1 MSLSYRS
8 MINLVLCAWLCVFA
22 SVTTAAPASKGG
34 AEAAYYVSPAGND
47 GWNGRLAAPNSGKTD
62 GPFATIDRAR
72 RAVRKLKA
80 DKPKRRKPVVVM
92 IRGGTYELEKTLAF
106 GPADSGTA
114 ESPIVYAA
122 YPGEKPVISG
132 GTALSGWKVTDKGWW
147 QVKLPKVA
155 AGKWDFSQLFVN
167 GRRRYRPRLPEKGYF
182 YVAHKPA
189 ATPKAKGRGFDT
201 LGFKAGDIRADW
213 HNRGDVEILA
223 IHQWC
228 ATRFRIAE
236 VDNTKHVVT
245 FTGPT
250 RSKSAWM
257 DLRKGRRYL
266 AMNVAEALGRPGRW
280 YLDRKSAVLTYVPVK
295 GEKPDKSVVVAPRLQ
310 QLVRLVGEPGK
321 GKYVEHVTFRGL
333 AFAHTNWVLPGEGMS
348 FPQAEVHMT
357 AAIEAIAARK
367 CTFDRCE
374 IAHTGGY
381 GLELGIACREN
392 LVDGCELTDLAAG
405 GIKIGSTGRSWST
418 GNVKVTLSDETVAS
432 HNTVRNCLIARG
444 GRLHPAAV
452 GLWIGQAHHN
462 RFVNSEIFDFYYT
475 GVSIGWTWGYGKSY
489 SHHNRMENNH
499 VHKIGQR
506 VLSDMGGIYTLGI
519 SPGTVI
525 SGNLFHDILSFD
537 YGGWGLYTDEG
548 STGIVMEN
556 NVVYGTRTGS
566 FHQHYGRDN
575 IIRNNI
581 LVGSQKWQLQRSR
594 VEKHRSF
601 TFERNI
607 VYWRTGPLL
616 QSNWKDG
623 GFDMDHNLYWNASG
637 KAVGFAGMTLKQW
650 QAKGKDVNSI
660 VADPMFVD
668 PDKFDF
674 RLKAGSPAGK
684 IGFKPFDISKAGRLA
699 GAKRGAD
706 LPPEPPAFPTA
717 K

>member
-1 MSLSYRS
+1 M
-8 MINLVLCAWLCVFA
+8 VAGLCLVFA
-22 SVTTAAPASKGG
+22 ASAAPAQSRKALG
-34 AEAAYYVSPAGND
+34 APDGDAAFYVSPAGSD
-47 GWNGRLAAPNSGKTD
+47 KWSGRLAAPNAGKTD
-62 GPFATIDRAR
+62 GPFATVDRAR
-72 RAVRKLKA
+72 RAVQQLKA
-80 DKPKRRKPVVVM
+80 DQPKRRKPVVVM
-92 IRGGTYELEKTLAF
+92 IRGGTYELEKTLIF
-106 GPADSGTA
+106 GPEDSGTA

-132 GTALSGWKVTDKGWW
+132 GTALGGWKVTDKGWW
-147 QVKLPKVA
+147 QVRLPKVA

-189 ATPKAKGRGFDT
+189 ATPKAKGKGFDT
-201 LGFKAGDIRADW
+201 LGFKAGDIRSDW

-236 VDNTKHVVT
+236 VDNTKHIVT

-266 AMNVAEALGRPGRW
+266 AINVAEALGEPGRW
-280 YLDRKSAVLTYVPVK
+280 YLDRKSGVLTYVPVK
-295 GEKPDKSVVVAPRLQ
+295 GEKPDKSVVVAPRLRQ
-310 QLVRLVGEPGK
+310 IVRLNGEPAT
-321 GKYVEHVTFRGL
+321 GKYVQHITFRGL
-333 AFAHTNWVLPGEGMS
+333 AFAHTNWVLPPEGLS
-348 FPQAEVHMT
+348 FPQAEVHMS
-357 AAIEAIAARK
+357 AAVEGIAARN

-405 GIKIGSTGRSWST
+405 GIKIGTTGRSWST
-418 GNVKVTLSDETVAS
+418 AKVKVALSDETVAS

-462 RFVNSEIFDFYYT
+462 RFEHSEIFDFYYT

-489 SHHNRMENNH
+489 AHHNRMENNH

-525 SGNLFHDILSFD
+525 SGNLFHDILSYD

-556 NVVYGTRTGS
+556 NVVYRTRTGS

-581 LVGSQKWQLQRSR
+581 LVGSGKWQLQRTR
-594 VEKHRSF
+594 MEKHRSF

-616 QSNWKDG
+616 ASNWKDG
-623 GFDMDHNLYWNASG
+623 RFDMDHNLYWNASG
-637 KAVGFAGMTLKQW
+637 KAVGFAGMTLAQW
-650 QAKGKDVNSI
+650 RAKGKDVHSI

-674 RLKAGSPAGK
+674 RLKAGSPAEK
-684 IGFKPFDISKAGRLA
+684 IGFKPFDISKAGRLK
-699 GAKRGAD
+699 GAKRAAD
-706 LPPEPPAFPTA
+706 LPPEPPAFPVGGG
-717 K
+717 